1 MSNHAARSAKRAK
14 VAVEVPNV
22 AVEVPNVAVPEVP
35 KAEPL
40 VDALVDARAER
51 ARLEGHLDVLE
62 VRDEVP
68 RFSLVFPPAEWAK
81 PFTPLGAATFA
92 AVYFHFGPDSIRNNT
107 NGIPDRDPV
116 FINLAE
122 TRTIRGEEEI
132 RRFLLGAATVADAHN
147 RIRRLRE
154 LAALRAL
161 LGDAAPAPLGTIFW
175 HTQYGLQVEYGRH
188 TEGGCR
194 FEPSPASTA
203 RFSIYATRWC
213 ACAGAS
219 PPAGASAPARV
230 LLAPDALAAKCA
242 AFAPKRPPPSTIE

>member
-22 AVEVPNVAVPEVP
+22 AVEVPKVAVAEVP
-35 KAEPL
+35 KVEPL

-81 PFTPLGAATFA
+81 PFGAATFA

-107 NGIPDRDPV
+107 DGIPDRDPV

-132 RRFLLGAATVADAHN
+132 RQFLLGAATVADAHN

-219 PPAGASAPARV
+219 APGARV
-230 LLAPDALAAKCA
+230 LLTPDALAAKCA
-242 AFAPKRPPPSTIE
+242 AFAPKGAPLRQ

>member
-1 MSNHAARSAKRAK
+1 MSNAARSAKRAK
-14 VAVEVPNV
+14 VAVEVPK
-22 AVEVPNVAVPEVP
+22 VAVPEVP
-35 KAEPL
+35 KVEPL

-68 RFSLVFPPAEWAK
+68 RFSLVFPPTEWAK

-132 RRFLLGAATVADAHN
+132 RQFLLGAATVADAHN

-161 LGDAAPAPLGTIFW
+161 LGDAVPAPLGTIFW

-194 FEPSPASTA
+194 YEPSPASTA
-203 RFSIYATRWC
+203 RFSIYATRLC

-219 PPAGASAPARV
+219 APAV
-230 LLAPDALAAKCA
+230 MLTPDALAAKCA
-242 AFAPKRPPPSTIE
+242 AFAPKGAPLRQ

>member
-22 AVEVPNVAVPEVP
+22 AVAEEVPNVAVAEAP
-35 KAEPL
+35 KVEPL

-68 RFSLVFPPAEWAK
+68 RFSLVFPPTEWAK
-81 PFTPLGAATFA
+81 PFGAATFA

-107 NGIPDRDPV
+107 DGIPDRDPV

-122 TRTIRGEEEI
+122 TRTIRGDEEI

-219 PPAGASAPARV
+219 AP
-230 LLAPDALAAKCA
+230 LLTPDALAAKCA
-242 AFAPKRPPPSTIE
+242 AFAPKGAPLRQ

>member
-22 AVEVPNVAVPEVP
+22 AVEVPNVAVAEVP
-35 KAEPL
+35 NVEPL

-68 RFSLVFPPAEWAK
+68 RFSLVFPPTEWAK
-81 PFTPLGAATFA
+81 PFGAATFA

-107 NGIPDRDPV
+107 DGIPDRDPV

-132 RRFLLGAATVADAHN
+132 RQFLLGAATVADAHN

-161 LGDAAPAPLGTIFW
+161 LGDAVPAPLGTIFW

-203 RFSIYATRWC
+203 RFSIYATRRC

-219 PPAGASAPARV
+219 APGARV
-230 LLAPDALAAKCA
+230 LLTPDALAAKCA
-242 AFAPKRPPPSTIE
+242 AFAPKAAATAPVKNT